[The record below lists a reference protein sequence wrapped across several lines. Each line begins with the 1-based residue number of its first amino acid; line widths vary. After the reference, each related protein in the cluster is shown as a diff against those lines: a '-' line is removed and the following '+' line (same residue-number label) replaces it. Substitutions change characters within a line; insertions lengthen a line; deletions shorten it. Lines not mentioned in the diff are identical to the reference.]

1 MPAFLIS
8 PRLLRL
14 LASLGLS
21 LLLAAC
27 SSPEG
32 PSGENVTAQGW
43 WIGHRVSG
51 PPKIEIDLNRQI
63 VRYYKGGQLV
73 GAAPVSSGRE
83 GHGTVTGTYRI
94 TEKDADHR
102 SSCYGSFV
110 DDDGSIV
117 EGDVDSRRDRPPP
130 GTRFLGAS
138 MRHFMR
144 IKGGIGMHE
153 GYLPGFA
160 ASHGCI
166 RLPSKMA
173 AIFYDATP
181 LGTPVEIIGDAPD
194 GHLTTFLPV
203 PHKLSK
209 EDIIIAP
216 KDDSTAHRPAAQVA
230 LDDPAA
236 KKEEKKAEKTKTAE
250 PKVLAKNDK
259 PSFWGGLFGG
269 GADKEANDSKPAP
282 RYGDPVVA
290 TNTEK
295 PAEQV
300 KPAIAAAKPEVQQIS
315 YQPLEE
321 LGPKGSAKKSTPK
334 PKVLKTKGAQPA
346 ARGQTL
352 FLPGYN

>member
-1 MPAFLIS
+1 MSASLIS
-8 PRLLRL
+8 PRILRP
-14 LASLGLS
+14 LASTGL
-21 LLLAAC
+21 LFLLAAC

-83 GHGTVTGTYRI
+83 GHGTINGTYRI
-94 TEKDADHR
+94 IEKDADHR

-110 DDDGSIV
+110 ADDGRIV
-117 EGDVDSRRDRPPP
+117 EGDVDSRRDRPPA
-130 GTRFLGAS
+130 GTHFLGAS

-209 EDIIIAP
+209 EDIVIAP

-230 LDDPAA
+230 LDDPEA
-236 KKEEKKAEKTKTAE
+236 KKDEKTKTAE

-269 GADKEANDSKPAP
+269 GAEDSKPAP

-295 PAEQV
+295 PVEQV
-300 KPAIAAAKPEVQQIS
+300 KPAITVAAAKPEVQQIS

-321 LGPKGSAKKSTPK
+321 LGPKSSGKKSAPK

-346 ARGQTL
+346 SRGQTL

>member
-1 MPAFLIS
+1 MSASLIS
-8 PRLLRL
+8 PRILRP
-14 LASLGLS
+14 LASTGL
-21 LLLAAC
+21 LFLLAAC

-83 GHGTVTGTYRI
+83 GHGTINGTYRI
-94 TEKDADHR
+94 IEKDADHR

-110 DDDGSIV
+110 ADDGRIV
-117 EGDVDSRRDRPPP
+117 EGDVDSRRDRPPA
-130 GTRFLGAS
+130 GTHFLGAS

-209 EDIIIAP
+209 EDIVIAP

-230 LDDPAA
+230 LDDPEA
-236 KKEEKKAEKTKTAE
+236 KKEEKTKTAE
-250 PKVLAKNDK
+250 PKVLAKNEK

-269 GADKEANDSKPAP
+269 GAEDSKPAP

-295 PAEQV
+295 PVGQV
-300 KPAIAAAKPEVQQIS
+300 KPAIAVAAAKPEVQQIS

-321 LGPKGSAKKSTPK
+321 LGPKSSGKKSAPK

-346 ARGQTL
+346 SRGQTL